1 MELSTPSSEP
11 LPSVSATRVR
21 VACGTFVSTVAV
33 IVLIGWSF
41 DVLLLKQIMPGLV
54 AMNPATAVCLLLAGV
69 SLALHWN
76 KFIVVPAAGAVAA
89 IAATKLLYLVL
100 GAPGGVDQILFAASI
115 NETGTA
121 TPNRMA
127 PNTALALLF
136 LGCALLASAVA
147 HRRMAF
153 ASQILAA
160 LAVTLALFALIG
172 YLLGVAG
179 LYGVQS
185 FIPMALHTALSL
197 VILSIG
203 VFSARPDTGLMII
216 LRDRGPAG
224 SLART
229 VLPSAAL
236 VTVAAGWARLE
247 GERAGLYGTEA
258 GIAILIMANLLLTF
272 MLLLGS
278 IMVLY
283 RSDMLRRQREIAI
296 SKSDEQ
302 YRLAEK
308 VAAVGHWRME
318 LPSKKLTWSD
328 EIFNIVGVDPQR
340 GALSPEEVLNLYHPD
355 DRTRARDS
363 LIRALKTGEGW
374 DFIVRLV
381 RPDGDELC
389 ARSHGVAER
398 SHQGK
403 TSAIFGVFADVTELV
418 RARKEAEDATAAKA
432 SFLANMS
439 HEIRTPLNSIIGFT
453 DLLREDRTL
462 DETQDRYLQLI
473 QNAGSVLLTVVN
485 DILDLAKIEAG
496 KIELQRENF
505 ALETFVD
512 NTVSIVHGAADA
524 KGLEMRVWL
533 DPNLAP
539 YYCGDE
545 ARLRQVLLNL
555 LNNAVKFTSSGYV
568 SLEIRR
574 LAQNASTHRLRCS
587 VADTGVGIELAKQ
600 KHLFEAFAQADV
612 SVSRD
617 YGGTGLGLAICER
630 LVGVMGGRIGLS
642 SSPGAGSTF
651 WFEMDLPP
659 GEKPEIGLSP
669 ATNGAEL
676 KSGRILLVEDLPMNQ
691 ELACAILSR
700 AGHVVDVAND
710 GAEAVRAVQQKDY
723 DVVLM
728 DIQMPNVDGITATKM
743 IRALD
748 GPASRLPIVAMTA
761 NVLPEQV
768 GEYKRIGMDGHV
780 AKPIDQI
787 ELHRVIQSLL
797 KAGSRKGEDRPEG
810 PRAAKAP
817 AAPKRLSRGPA
828 PFDRPTFEKVATLLP
843 AERLQKHLASFEE
856 QLTDVFRGRPSA
868 ELLKSGAHKLVSQA
882 GMLGFGQLADQCRK
896 LEQAVDEDVDVA
908 ESFCAAQIA
917 AEEALAIVGTLKAE
931 L

>member
-1 MELSTPSSEP
+1 M
-11 LPSVSATRVR
+11 
-21 VACGTFVSTVAV
+21 
-33 IVLIGWSF
+33 LIGWSF

-89 IAATKLLYLVL
+89 IAATKLLYLAL
-100 GAPGGVDQILFAASI
+100 GTLGGVDQILFAASI

-147 HRRMAF
+147 HRRLTV

-160 LAVTLALFALIG
+160 LVVVIALFALIG
-172 YLLGVAG
+172 YMLGIAN
-179 LYGVQS
+179 LYGVQRY
-185 FIPMALHTALSL
+185 IPMALHTALSL
-197 VILSIG
+197 IILSIG
-203 VFSARPDTGLMII
+203 VFSASPNMGLMIL

-224 SLART
+224 SLGR
-229 VLPSAAL
+229 AAL
-236 VTVAAGWARLE
+236 PLAVLVPVAVGLARLA
-247 GERAGLYGTEA
+247 GQRAELYGTET
-258 GIAILIMANLLLTF
+258 GIALQVMGNVLLTF
-272 MLLLGS
+272 VLLLGS
-278 IMVLY
+278 IIALH
-283 RSDMLRRQREIAI
+283 RSDMLRRQREILI
-296 SKSDEQ
+296 SKSEEQ

-318 LPSKKLTWSD
+318 LSSNKLTWSD
-328 EIFNIVGVDPQR
+328 EIFHIVGADPQR
-340 GALSPEEVLNLYHPD
+340 GVLSPKEVLNLYHPD
-355 DRTRARDS
+355 DRPRARGS

-381 RPDGDELC
+381 RPNGEARY

-398 SHQGK
+398 SPQGK
-403 TSAIFGVFADVTELV
+403 TSAIFGVFADVTELE
-418 RARKEAEDATAAKA
+418 RARQVAEEATAAKA

-462 DETQDRYLQLI
+462 DETQSRYLQLI
-473 QNAGSVLLTVVN
+473 QNAGSVLLTIVN
-485 DILDLAKIEAG
+485 DILNLAKIEAG
-496 KIELQRENF
+496 KIEIQRENF

-533 DPNLAP
+533 DSNLAP

-555 LNNAVKFTSSGYV
+555 LNNAVKFTSNGYV

-574 LAQNASTHRLRCS
+574 LAQNAGTHSLRFS
-587 VADTGVGIELAKQ
+587 VADTGVGIEPANQ

-630 LVGVMGGRIGLS
+630 LIGVMGGRIGLS

-651 WFEMDLPP
+651 WFEIDLPP

-669 ATNGAEL
+669 ATNAAEL

-728 DIQMPNVDGITATKM
+728 DIQMPKVDGITATKM

-797 KAGSRKGEDRPEG
+797 KAGSRKGEGRPVG
-810 PRAAKAP
+810 SARAKAP

-882 GMLGFGQLADQCRK
+882 GMLGFGQLADQCRM
-896 LEQAVDEDVDVA
+896 LEQAVDEDDDVA
-908 ESFCAAQIA
+908 ESFCAAQVA
-917 AEEALAIVGTLKAE
+917 AEEALAIVETLKAE
-931 L
+931 LQV